1 LKAYIKYLEEAL
13 KKGSGSSLDI
23 LAAFI
28 VAWAHFDQQN
38 PLSFR
43 IRRMVKLTPT
53 RDFKFAF
60 NEALSSMRVN
70 PKVKDRAIEAVFAA
84 ISAEFVRKALVD
96 AAWQSVATSLL
107 SAANELLQMKPASTH
122 VKLLI
127 SELQNVISVTEEK
140 TREKGPP
147 PMGGEVTPREI
158 TRQPTPQPA
167 TQPTSQP
174 ATTGVSTV
182 QPAPAQQPTQPL
194 QAPPQAVPTQ
204 RAGMEISPD
213 QLKQITDKL
222 LEIDNKI
229 INVLNLGSEINNLKE
244 ATRGILKTLTE
255 FIRRFSEFSEQL
267 NGSIAVIKALV
278 TRIDKKETEKE
289 QPLKIDLSQLKDAIE
304 KIIEEKLSHL
314 EKLLLASKPME
325 EKAEVTEQKEEVE
338 KEIKPE
344 IHEEISESVPETIVE
359 PPIEAITKEPSP
371 EEVIVSEAEVKPKRA
386 PEEVES
392 LGAPAE
398 AMTERTPEGTKISEL
413 EEFEEEKLSETIEL
427 PELPEIIA
435 EEEQAKTVLIG
446 VIGKLSTL
454 RGILTEYEDPDEK
467 YRWVLRNITGV
478 GKKIILEGI
487 YKGKSETR
495 LIEIIDNSIGMI
507 ILPPSTEEEN
517 FIEKAKNTL
526 RLMKNLK
533 FIIIGTKTSPAD
545 MVSRALTGE
554 LKIINK
560 VINTKEDLIEA
571 LRNFSDLM

>member
-1 LKAYIKYLEEAL
+1 MKAYIKYLEDAL

-70 PKVKDRAIEAVFAA
+70 SKVKDRAIEAVFAA

-147 PMGGEVTPREI
+147 PMGGEITPGEI
-158 TRQPTPQPA
+158 PRQPTPQPA
-167 TQPTSQP
+167 T
-174 ATTGVSTV
+174 TGISTV
-182 QPAPAQQPTQPL
+182 QQTPVQQPAQPI
-194 QAPPQAVPTQ
+194 QAPPQAAPTQ
-204 RAGMEISPD
+204 QEGIGIPPD

-229 INVLNLGSEINNLKE
+229 INVLNMSSEINNLKE

-278 TRIDKKETEKE
+278 TRIDKKEAEKE
-289 QPLKIDLSQLKDAIE
+289 QPLEIDLSQLKDAIE

-325 EKAEVTEQKEEVE
+325 EKAEVIEQKEEIE

-344 IHEEISESVPETIVE
+344 IREEISESRPETIVE
-359 PPIEAITKEPSP
+359 PPIEAITEEPTP
-371 EEVIVSEAEVKPKRA
+371 EEVIVSEAEVKPERA
-386 PEEVES
+386 PKEVES
-392 LGAPAE
+392 LGPPAE
-398 AMTERTPEGTKISEL
+398 AMTERSLEGTKEGTKISEL
-413 EEFEEEKLSETIEL
+413 EEFEEEKLSEAIEL

-435 EEEQAKTVLIG
+435 EEEQTKTVLIG

-454 RGILTEYEDPDEK
+454 RGILAEYEDPDEK

-545 MVSRALTGE
+545 IVSRALTGE

-560 VINTKEDLIEA
+560 IINTKEDLIEA